1 MRRHL
6 SSGPLTRLRSA
17 GAAVTSRLD
26 WGSRIT
32 NKLIQWVMGRTQFL
46 TGCWAEVSVPCHGG
60 LSIELLMTG
69 QLASAKMRHQGEGK
83 RKRERE
89 RESDTEGLVFYDLI
103 PAMTSLCCML
113 LVTQMNPGT
122 LWEAPTQRGE
132 DQQAG
137 VFGAF

>member
-6 SSGPLTRLRSA
+6 SSGPLTRLWSA
-17 GAAVTSRLD
+17 GAAVTSRRD

-89 RESDTEGLVFYDLI
+89 RIRHRRSGLLRSNPSNDI
-103 PAMTSLCCML
+103 PVLYAIGHTDEPWYI
-113 LVTQMNPGT
+113 VG
-122 LWEAPTQRGE
+122 
-132 DQQAG
+132 
-137 VFGAF
+137 GAHTKG